1 MIGVFTF
8 FAILL
13 DSNAAKLDQSNYPMK
28 EGTYQVQVEAVPT
41 TRYPN
46 GLQES
51 GKQQV
56 RNELIGQKWVT
67 DLILVY
73 TDSKGQSFRKQSSYE
88 TTFFKDVNGE
98 QKMFK
103 VGTSGNYRIGTVTT
117 QKDGSFT
124 IESEGM
130 SNLIGQIV
138 KTKSIYTANKTG
150 YSFTSTYY
158 DEASKKWFPMRSG
171 TYTKQ

>member
-1 MIGVFTF
+1 MIGILSF

-13 DSNAAKLDQSNYPMK
+13 DSGSAKLDPANYPMK
-28 EGTYQVQVEAVPT
+28 EGTYQVQVEAVASN
-41 TRYPN
+41 RYPN
-46 GLQES
+46 GIQET
-51 GKQQV
+51 GKQEV
-56 RNELIGQKWVT
+56 RNEVIGQKWVT
-67 DLILVY
+67 DLILAY
-73 TDSKGQSFRKQSSYE
+73 TDGKGQSFRKQANYE

-103 VGTSGNYRIGTVTT
+103 VGTSGNYRLGTVNA

-130 SNLIGQIV
+130 SNLLGKVV
-138 KTKSIYTANKTG
+138 KTKSIYSATKTG
-150 YSFTSTYY
+150 YSIESTYY

-171 TYTKQ
+171 TYTRQ